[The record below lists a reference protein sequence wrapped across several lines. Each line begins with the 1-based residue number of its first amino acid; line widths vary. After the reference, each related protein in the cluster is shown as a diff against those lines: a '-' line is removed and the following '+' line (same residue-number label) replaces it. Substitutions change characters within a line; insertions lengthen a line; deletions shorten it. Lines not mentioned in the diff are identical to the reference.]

1 MPGFFQPR
9 LICKMLDI
17 ESSKN
22 VTQSIMKPTKAE
34 IEASFSLSK
43 RNNLNKWVLQAP
55 DVTKHLFTPYG
66 ELDAAVAI
74 RAQEGEGRDERRK

>member
-1 MPGFFQPR
+1 
-9 LICKMLDI
+9 MLDLKY
-17 ESSKN
+17 SKN
-22 VTQSIMKPTKAE
+22 VYAINHESYQTQIKV
-34 IEASFSLSK
+34 SFSLSK

-74 RAQEGEGRDERRK
+74 RAQEGEGRDEWRK